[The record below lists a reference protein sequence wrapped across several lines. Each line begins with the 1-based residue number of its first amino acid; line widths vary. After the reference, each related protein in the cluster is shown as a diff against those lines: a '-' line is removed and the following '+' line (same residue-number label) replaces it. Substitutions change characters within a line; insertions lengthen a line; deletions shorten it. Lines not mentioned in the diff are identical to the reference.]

1 MKKRIFAGIFS
12 AGLVVLAASLILIL
26 GLVSMQYNREFIK
39 EIRNEAYMI
48 AHAVEISGADYFD
61 GLELTEVHRI
71 TWIDGEGTVLYD
83 SVAEQANM
91 MNHGDRPEIKA
102 AMEKGYGE
110 DVRHSDT
117 IGEKTMYSAV
127 RLKDGSVVRVSQVRF
142 TLAAVFVQ
150 MIWEI
155 LIIVVIALAC
165 SFVLARSISRSI
177 VKPLNEID
185 VKAPDK
191 GRVYREVEPL
201 VNRIVEQNEA
211 LNRQISQL
219 KVDVDEKTKEA
230 DFRKEFTANVSHE
243 LKTPLTSISGFAELM
258 KAGIVKAEDIPRF
271 AGKIY
276 EEAQRLIV
284 LVEDILRL
292 SQLDEK
298 KFDGKTERIDLRLL
312 CEDVMF
318 SLESIAEKRG
328 ITMNLDGNHI
338 FVDGVQQIL
347 SEIVYNLCDNA
358 IKYNRPSGAIFVSVF
373 EEDGKPALS
382 VADTGIGIPRE
393 DLDRI
398 FERFFRVNKSHSKEI
413 GGTGLGLSIVKHGAA
428 YHNAEIRVDSE
439 LGAGTRITVVFPV
452 K

>member
-12 AGLVVLAASLILIL
+12 AGLVVLAASLFLIL
-26 GLVSMQYNREFIK
+26 GLVSMQYNKEYVK
-39 EIRNEAYMI
+39 EIRNEARMI

-61 GLELTEVHRI
+61 GLELTDVHRI
-71 TWIDGEGTVLYD
+71 TWVDQEGTVLYD
-83 SVAEQANM
+83 SVAEQADM
-91 MNHGDRPEIKA
+91 MNHRDRPEIQE
-102 AMEKGYGE
+102 AMKTGYGE

-127 RLKDGSVVRVSQVRF
+127 RLADGTVVRVSQVRF

-155 LIIVVIALAC
+155 ILIVIIALAF

-201 VNRIVEQNEA
+201 VNRIVEQNAA
-211 LNRQISQL
+211 LNQQISQL
-219 KVDVDEKTKEA
+219 QVDVDEKTKEA

-258 KAGIVKAEDIPRF
+258 KEGIVKQEDVPRF
-271 AGKIY
+271 AGRIY

-298 KFDGKTERIDLRLL
+298 KFDGKTERVDLKLL

-318 SLESIAEKRG
+318 SLDSIAGKSG
-328 ITMNLDGNHI
+328 ITMNLDGKHI

-347 SEIVYNLCDNA
+347 SEMVYNLCDNA
-358 IKYNRPSGAIFVSVF
+358 IKYNRPNGAIFVSVF
-373 EEDGKPALS
+373 EEDGRPALS

-393 DLDRI
+393 DLERI

-428 YHNAEIRVDSE
+428 YHNADIRVDSE
-439 LGAGTRITVVFPV
+439 LGEGTRITVVFNV